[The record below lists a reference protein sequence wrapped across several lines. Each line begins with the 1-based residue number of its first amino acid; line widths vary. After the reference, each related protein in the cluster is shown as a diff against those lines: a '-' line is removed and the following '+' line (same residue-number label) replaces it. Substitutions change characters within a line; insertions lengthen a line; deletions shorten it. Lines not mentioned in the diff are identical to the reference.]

1 MIRPR
6 PRARASRD
14 LHKGKALRAAHGRM
28 CRKTMIGGGVV
39 RQLGWHVRPPCSAH
53 LCHHFPHGLRRCG
66 VVGSTSLRHSV
77 LFGDDDAGAR
87 ERGHLFE
94 NGARCGWE
102 QARGKRRACLALQQK
117 ARCRNENWGTAG
129 SERPLFAQGSSQLL
143 HAQICRNRSPTAS
156 GQFF

>member
-1 MIRPR
+1 MRS
-6 PRARASRD
+6 RAQPKGRGERRCA
-14 LHKGKALRAAHGRM
+14 LHTGSM
-28 CRKTMIGGGVV
+28 CRKTMIGGGLA
-39 RQLGWHVRPPCSAH
+39 RQLGWHVQTPRRAH
-53 LCHHFPHGLRRCG
+53 LGHHFPHGLRRCG

-102 QARGKRRACLALQQK
+102 QARGNRRACLALQQK

-129 SERPLFAQGSSQLL
+129 SERPLFAPGLHNFFTHRSVEIAALRPLVSFSKEGS
-143 HAQICRNRSPTAS
+143 A
-156 GQFF
+156 